1 MVKCMELAERLQQ
14 QLLGPM
20 SLLPTQQNTIVHMRY
35 EYKMALLLWEIAVRN
50 EALSYPLHI
59 FLAR

>member
-1 MVKCMELAERLQQ
+1 MVKCMELAKRLQQ

-20 SLLPTQQNTIVHMRY
+20 SLPTQQNTIVHMRY
-35 EYKMALLLWEIAVRN
+35 EYKIALLLWEIAVRN